1 MTEIRLSKM
10 SSSPASCGRPN
21 SFDAER
27 KWVARTNRA
36 MTIFLAASALGGCG
50 FHPLYGDSGATGPT
64 RDKLAAI
71 YVDPIPNR
79 LGYELRNQ
87 LIDLFD
93 SSGQA
98 SHDSL
103 RLHVTIAEKSEGVA
117 LQNDAAITRY
127 NDMLTIHYELTDR
140 NGKIVTSGE
149 EAGIGAYNVVES
161 PYATLIAQRDAD
173 TRAAYDIAYRIRTD
187 LAVFFQEP
195 TKPVSAKR

>member
-1 MTEIRLSKM
+1 MTRLRF
-10 SSSPASCGRPN
+10 PA
-21 SFDAER
+21 AL
-27 KWVARTNRA
+27 T
-36 MTIFLAASALGGCG
+36 LAGIAGGCG
-50 FHPLYGDSGATGPT
+50 FHPLYGDTGTTAGT

-93 SSGQA
+93 SSGRA
-98 SHDSL
+98 SHDSF
-103 RLHVTIAEKSEGVA
+103 RLHITVGQKSEGVA

-127 NDMLTIHYELTDR
+127 NDTLTIHYELTDR
-140 NGKIVTSGE
+140 NGKLVTTGE
-149 EAGIGAYNVVES
+149 ESGISAYNVVAS

-195 TKPVSAKR
+195 PKPVAAQQ